1 MPVYVVE
8 RTFAESFDPERGSLM
23 EAEEYFEERDV
34 RWLTTFLS
42 ADKKKS
48 YCLYEAESADLL
60 IQHAQDTGFPLDSV
74 MEVTELD
81 IPRL

>member
-8 RTFAESFDPERGSLM
+8 RTFGESFDPTGESLM
-23 EAEEYFEERDV
+23 EAEEYFEARDI